1 MTKWEYAT
9 VPLLVHATKQILDNW
24 GDDGWE
30 LVALVPGPN
39 SEQLVAYM
47 KRPKESSDPPE
58 ARLAALG
65 LALPPVAAPLAAYV
79 PAVRSGR
86 HVYTAGQLPLADGK
100 LLMTG
105 RVGAQ
110 VSVEEAATLARTC
123 ALNALAA
130 VASVTGGLSAVTRIV
145 KIVGYVASDPSFT
158 GQPLVVNGAS
168 ELMLE
173 VFGDAGRHA
182 RSAVR
187 GGGPAAR
194 RAGRDRADRRGQG
207 LTGRHP

>member
-1 MTKWEYAT
+1 
-9 VPLLVHATKQILDNW
+9 V
-24 GDDGWE
+24 
-30 LVALVPGPN
+30 
-39 SEQLVAYM
+39 
-47 KRPKESSDPPE
+47 SDSPE
-58 ARLAALG
+58 ARLEALG
-65 LALPPVAAPLAAYV
+65 LVLPPVAAPLAAYV
-79 PAVRSGR
+79 PAVRTGR

-110 VSVEEAATLARTC
+110 VGVEEAAALARTC

-130 VASVTGGLSAVTRIV
+130 VASVTGRLSAVTRIV
-145 KIVGYVASDPSFT
+145 KVVGFVASDPSFT

-182 RSAVR
+182 RSAV
-187 GGGPAAR
+187 GVAVLPLDAPVEIELIAEV
-194 RAGRDRADRRGQG
+194 RD
-207 LTGRHP
+207 